1 MKKYVTFTL
10 FLTLAVSLALFNSC
24 RKKKDTIARITV
36 LDAENN
42 IVPEAQVILF
52 GQSTTDPMQEVVRR
66 DTAMTNTSGVAT
78 FNYNDVY
85 QLGQAG
91 VAVLNIRATKGG
103 LVGTGIIQIEQEKEN
118 TARVFIQ
125 AN

>member
-1 MKKYVTFTL
+1 MKKYLSISL
-10 FLTLAVSLALFNSC
+10 FAILALSLLFSSC

-36 LDAENN
+36 YDTEDK
-42 IVPEAQVILF
+42 VVSDAQVILF

-66 DTAMTNTSGVAT
+66 DTAFTNTSGVAT

-91 VAVLNIRATKGG
+91 VAVLNIRATKDG
-103 LVGTGIIQIEQEKEN
+103 LVGTGIIQIKEEEEN
-118 TARVFIQ
+118 TASVFLQ
-125 AN
+125 VP